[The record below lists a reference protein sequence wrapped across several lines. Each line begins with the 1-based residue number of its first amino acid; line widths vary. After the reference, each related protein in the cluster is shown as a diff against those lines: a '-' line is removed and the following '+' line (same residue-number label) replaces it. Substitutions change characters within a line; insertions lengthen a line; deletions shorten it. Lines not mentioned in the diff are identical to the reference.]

1 LLAQYL
7 GAFLGSA
14 IVFSNY
20 FNAINAYDFGMRSVF
35 GTNKST
41 GQIFTTFPDRSENI
55 GGALLDQVK
64 NNSTK
69 DVLNSRQRYYSNIF
83 FI

>member
-1 LLAQYL
+1 VRKISWKKVPIYLLAQYL

-20 FNAINAYDFGMRSVF
+20 FNAINAYDFGKRSAF
-35 GTNKST
+35 GTNIST
-41 GQIFTTFPDRSENI
+41 GQIFTTFPNQNETI

-64 NNSTK
+64 NN
-69 DVLNSRQRYYSNIF
+69 
-83 FI
+83 